1 VLQHHP
7 PTKLLA
13 GSKSGDVP
21 SVPSILETWILGMSI
36 PGPDPDRSLRLSVHF
51 HSDGLINPVP
61 AFFFFVASFFF
72 FFKFYQIFPF
82 SKEFAKNRKK
92 IQKNKKSPCFLQI
105 DQASSQ
111 DIKGF

>member
-1 VLQHHP
+1 ML
-7 PTKLLA
+7 
-13 GSKSGDVP
+13 
-21 SVPSILETWILGMSI
+21 I

-61 AFFFFVASFFF
+61 AFFFLASFF
-72 FFKFYQIFPF
+72 
-82 SKEFAKNRKK
+82 NKK
-92 IQKNKKSPCFLQI
+92 ILSNIPIFKIIRQKSKLKIKIKSPCFLQI